1 MGLCADALRRG
12 LERRVPSL
20 LQSLK
25 DDRAGLVVMARKRR
39 NAALKLLTLVM
50 PAEDIRRELG
60 DAEVRSC

>member
-1 MGLCADALRRG
+1 
-12 LERRVPSL
+12 VPSL